1 MENKS
6 ISEDDKFEFTRET
19 KWGTYDGRRIP
30 IKDLEDSHILNLLG
44 YVGRRVTNY
53 RKQLEE
59 LSEDL
64 SSEFNVRMAELK
76 QKHIDKNL
84 IILNVINEEIEIRN
98 LDRSKAE
105 GEDSLPF
112 KKNGVWMEW
121 KKDCPRPT
129 PIPAS
134 IDFMSPIE
142 DRVKNL
148 KRAEVPNES

>member
-1 MENKS
+1 MEND
-6 ISEDDKFEFTRET
+6 EFVFTRET
-19 KWGTYDGRRIP
+19 EWGTYDGRKIP

-44 YVGRRVTNY
+44 YIGRRVNNY

-59 LSEDL
+59 LQEDL
-64 SSEFNVRMAELK
+64 SSEYSVRMVELK
-76 QKHIDKNL
+76 QSRIDKNL
-84 IILNVINEEIEIRN
+84 VILNVINEEIEIRN
-98 LDRSKAE
+98 LDRSKAA
-105 GEDSLPF
+105 GEHSLPF
-112 KKNGVWMEW
+112 KKDGVWMEW

-148 KRAEVPNES
+148 RRDS